1 VGEVIPFK
9 PLKEAPRGGA
19 SPGLASQLCA
29 NGMRTDRADALAQQ
43 VFKRMEGIFVGFEV
57 SYDASGDHRTV
68 VNQVLDQ
75 VRGKYLQA
83 AYNEIVGLEIS
94 LYAARMRAG
103 EDYP

>member
-9 PLKEAPRGGA
+9 PLKETPQGGA
-19 SPGLASQLCA
+19 SVGLASLLCA

-43 VFKRMEGIFVGFEV
+43 VFKKMEGIFIDFEV
-57 SYDASGDHRTV
+57 SYDANCDHQTV
-68 VNQVLDQ
+68 VSQVLDQ
-75 VRGKYLQA
+75 VRGKYLQTT
-83 AYNEIVGLEIS
+83 YNEIVSLEIS

>member
-9 PLKEAPRGGA
+9 PPKETPRDGA
-19 SPGLASQLCA
+19 SPSLASLLCA

-43 VFKRMEGIFVGFEV
+43 VFKKMEGIFTGFQI
-57 SYDASGDHRTV
+57 SYDASCDHQTV

-75 VRGKYLQA
+75 MRGKYLQA

>member
-1 VGEVIPFK
+1 MGEVIPFK
-9 PLKEAPRGGA
+9 PPKETPRGGH
-19 SPGLASQLCA
+19 SVGLTSLLCA
-29 NGMRTDRADALAQQ
+29 SGMRTDRADALARQ
-43 VFKRMEGIFVGFEV
+43 VFKKMEGIFTGFEV
-57 SYDASGDHRTV
+57 SYDANLDHQTV

-75 VRGKYLQA
+75 MRGKYVQA